1 MAKDLF
7 HACVRTAL
15 EADGWHITHDPYNL
29 TATRRD
35 GKRVGIPVDLGAE
48 RMFAAEKSGEKIAVE
63 VKSFLRASVV
73 NEFHRA
79 VGQYLMYRVGL
90 LGQEPER
97 VLFLAI
103 PLKIM
108 EEIEDL
114 DLLRDSLAEYAVNVL
129 IFDPTTYR
137 ITAWI
142 RKQNTVKS

>member
-1 MAKDLF
+1 M
-7 HACVRTAL
+7 
-15 EADGWHITHDPYNL
+15 
-29 TATRRD
+29 
-35 GKRVGIPVDLGAE
+35 
-48 RMFAAEKSGEKIAVE
+48 
-63 VKSFLRASVV
+63 V

-108 EEIEDL
+108 AEIEDL
-114 DLLRDSLAEYAVNVL
+114 DLLRDSLAEYAVNAL
-129 IFDPTTYR
+129 TFDPTTCR

-142 RKQNTVKS
+142 RKQNTVES